1 MFLCDLDD
9 AYNLQC
15 TLVLNSVYSDVIMR
29 FTGDNNSAVK
39 EINSCHMSST
49 VYYEDF
55 TADDH
60 LIHEKIITQNF
71 SINSTCTS
79 DNAIISM
86 LMWPLFFYANII

>member
-1 MFLCDLDD
+1 
-9 AYNLQC
+9 
-15 TLVLNSVYSDVIMR
+15 MR

-39 EINSCHMSST
+39 EINSCHTTSA

-71 SINSTCTS
+71 SINDEAGYNTTQHTLQATPTA
-79 DNAIISM
+79 DYERHENGGGD
-86 LMWPLFFYANII
+86 YAKSQNMR